1 MPSALLGR
9 RRLRIVCW
17 SLIATVLSSTVSI
30 AWAAGH
36 DAEAWKPQPGTL
48 LTRWAADVDPALPL
62 PEYPRPQLVRDDWL
76 NLNGPW
82 SYAITRSLTP
92 PEVYD
97 GSLLV
102 PFPVE
107 SSLSGVMRRV
117 TPDERLWYRRTF
129 EVPDAWRAQRVL
141 LHFGAVDWEA
151 TVWVDGVQ
159 VGSHRG
165 GYDPFSFDV
174 TDALADHHTHEVVVR
189 VFDPTDA
196 GDQPRGKQVRDP
208 HGIWYTP
215 VTGIWQT
222 VWLESVPEHHI
233 ASLRLDPSYEHAN
246 VRIVVGGDADPE
258 RVTLHATATVG
269 GHVVAST
276 SGRPDRPLQI
286 DVPDPRAWSPDDPF
300 LYDLTLELRHG
311 DEVVDRVA
319 SYFGL
324 RDVAIADVGGVMR
337 ILLNGEALFQYG
349 TLDQGYWPDGLYTA
363 PTDEALRYDL
373 EITKRLGFNMVRK
386 HVKVESARWYA
397 WADRIGLLVWQD
409 MPNGGPHVAYGQGEA
424 SGEVPWAPQFE
435 RELFAIVDALQPHP
449 SVVTWVIFNEGWG
462 QHHTARLSE
471 ELADHDP
478 SRLINAASGWND
490 LGTGDMLDIHWYTG
504 PAAPDPSPGRVSV
517 LGEFGGFGLPVAG
530 HTMQDADNWGYQS
543 FPDADALT
551 ETYLEALERLWPLI
565 AQPGLAA
572 AVYTQ
577 ITDVEIEV
585 NGLLTYDRAVVKI
598 DPAILQAA
606 HAALYLTPPVR
617 LTLVPTSELE
627 AHDWRWTTQPPVD
640 GWTGVDF
647 VDDAWSRSPAGFGDG
662 YVPQAVTR
670 TPWSTEAIWM
680 RTTFDLGADPADLTN
695 LTLRVHHD
703 ADVDIYVNGQLIV
716 TLPYYTQRYVDVV
729 RDEALRAA
737 LVPGRNVLAART
749 QRAWGGQ
756 YIDIG
761 LSAFRASHTR

>member
-1 MPSALLGR
+1 VR
-9 RRLRIVCW
+9 W
-17 SLIATVLSSTVSI
+17 SLIATVLSSAVAI
-30 AWAAGH
+30 AWAAGY
-36 DAEAWKPQPGTL
+36 DAEAWEPRPGTL
-48 LTRWAADVDPALPL
+48 STRWAADVDPALPL
-62 PEYPRPQLVRDDWL
+62 PEYPRPQMARDDWL

-117 TPDERLWYRRTF
+117 APDERLWYRRTF
-129 EVPDAWRAQRVL
+129 EIPDAWRTQRVV

-246 VRIVVGGDADPE
+246 VRIAVGGDADPE
-258 RVTLHATATVG
+258 RVTLHAIATVDG
-269 GHVVAST
+269 DVVAST
-276 SGRPDRPLQI
+276 SGRPDRPLQL

-311 DEVVDRVA
+311 EEVVDRVS

-373 EITKRLGFNMVRK
+373 EITKLLGFNMVRK

-424 SGEVPWAPQFE
+424 SGEVAWAPQFE

-449 SVVTWVIFNEGWG
+449 SVVAWVIFNEGWG

-471 ELADHDP
+471 ALAAHDP
-478 SRLINAASGWND
+478 SRLIDAASGWND
-490 LGTGDMLDIHWYTG
+490 LGTGDMLDVHWYTG
-504 PAAPDPSPGRVSV
+504 PGAPDPSPGRISV
-517 LGEFGGFGLPVAG
+517 LGEFGGFGLPIAG

-551 ETYLEALERLWPLI
+551 EAYLEALERLWPLI

-585 NGLLTYDRAVVKI
+585 NGLLTYDRAVVKM
-598 DPAILQAA
+598 DVARLQAA
-606 HAALYLTPPVR
+606 HAALYRTPPVR

-640 GWTGVDF
+640 GWTDVDF

-670 TPWSTEAIWM
+670 TPWATEAIWM
-680 RTTFDLGADPADLTN
+680 RTTFELDADPADLAD

-703 ADVDIYVNGQLIV
+703 ADVDIYLNGQLIV
-716 TLPYYTQRYVDVV
+716 SLPYYTQRYVDVV
-729 RDEALRAA
+729 RDDALRAA
-737 LVPGRNVLAART
+737 LLPGRNVLAART

-761 LSAFRASHTR
+761 LYGSTPPSTR